1 MVLPEVT
8 AAPGDPERA
17 GEAAG
22 PAGGTRATGDAAVRT
37 ARVWARA
44 TALVALGALAVWG
57 ALVPLGRAPAAAKVA
72 VVVLGC
78 GLLFRGARRAGRA
91 WRGPGF
97 DLGFW
102 LAVAWL
108 VGLATAAALADLL
121 PLANHSDTSSTIGV
135 AGNARPDLL
144 SAHPLGTNGFGL
156 DLLARSI
163 YGARVSLLTVAV
175 TIGVSLV
182 VGGVVGMVA
191 GYCRGRVDAV
201 VRVVA
206 DASLSIPALVL
217 LIAFAAVLGPPRTVA
232 DAVVKT
238 GLALAVVGIPT
249 MVRLARANALTFA
262 QREFVAA
269 SRALG
274 ARHTRILVQDI
285 APNVAL
291 PLVSYAFVVAAVL
304 IVAEGSLAFLGLG
317 LQQPEPSWG
326 NMVAEG
332 GLRELRT
339 NPHVPL
345 VPGAFMFLTV
355 FSLNVVGERARALW
369 ARGEAKL

>member
-1 MVLPEVT
+1 VALLEI
-8 AAPGDPERA
+8 
-17 GEAAG
+17 AAG
-22 PAGGTRATGDAAVRT
+22 
-37 ARVWARA
+37 
-44 TALVALGALAVWG
+44 LVALWS
-57 ALVPLGRAPAAAKVA
+57 ALVPLGDLPAAVQVA
-72 VVVLGC
+72 LVAMGC
-78 GLLFRGARRAGRA
+78 GLVFRGGRRAGRA
-91 WRGPGF
+91 RRGPGF
-97 DLGFW
+97 DLGYW
-102 LAVAWL
+102 LAVVWL
-108 VGLATAAALADLL
+108 VGLAATAVLADVL
-121 PLANHSDTSSTIGV
+121 PLGNHDDTSSTIGV

-144 SAHPLGTNGFGL
+144 SGHPLGTNGFGL

-163 YGARVSLLTVAV
+163 YGARVSLLTVGV
-175 TIGVSLV
+175 TIAVSVV

-191 GYCRGRVDAV
+191 GYFRGRVDAV

-206 DASLSIPALVL
+206 DASLSVPALVL
-217 LIAFAAVLGPPRTVA
+217 LIAFAAVLGPPQEVP

-249 MVRLARANALTFA
+249 MVRLARANTMTFA
-262 QREFVAA
+262 QREFVTA

-274 ARHTRILVQDI
+274 ARHTRVLAGDI

-291 PLVSYAFVVAAVL
+291 PIVSYAFLVAAVL

-326 NMVAEG
+326 NMIAEG

-355 FSLNVVGERARALW
+355 FSLNLVGERARAAW
-369 ARGEAKL
+369 EAGDAKL